1 MNIGF
6 EAKRFFTNSTGLG
19 NYSRFVVRA
28 LLNNFPDN
36 YYYLFTPRHV
46 NHSDSISMV
55 NNRLINVIEP
65 TDRYKFFRATS
76 LWRTWGMSREVIME
90 NMDVFHGLSQELPIN
105 LPKSLRK
112 IVTVHDL
119 I

>member
-76 LWRTWGMSREVIME
+76 FSAGSEKLFKAANSAQQRV
-90 NMDVFHGLSQELPIN
+90 NQC
-105 LPKSLRK
+105 
-112 IVTVHDL
+112 DL
-119 I
+119 AGEKRD